1 MSGPWRR
8 VGIWLA
14 ALSGVAFGVA
24 TVVARDLVSSGVA
37 PETVLVVR
45 FGLGAVCLGALAL
58 IRGRTLLPARAER
71 LAAALLGTVLYA
83 TQASLFFVAVE
94 RGSAGLATVLFYTY
108 PAMVVGTE
116 AMLTRTPPDRS
127 FVFAVGLATLGTIS
141 VALSGSEVSF
151 SGAVLAFA
159 LAAAGLF
166 CLYLV
171 LSALYRAHRPRR
183 RVDVGH
189 GRGLGRHRATG
200 AVTGGLEVPTGH
212 WLELGI
218 AGIAT
223 GVAFATLLT
232 ALRHI
237 GPARTAVVLN
247 IEIVAAVGF
256 GAVILG
262 ESLGTAALIGAVAI
276 FVAAGWVT
284 IHRSPPRRPL
294 PLGLIGAD
302 RVATLARAVPE
313 RRREGV
319 TGASSSG
326 DVSRG
331 RRRSPPP
338 RRHPPHSRP

>member
-1 MSGPWRR
+1 

-24 TVVARDLVSSGVA
+24 TVVARDLAGSGVA

-45 FGLGAVCLGALAL
+45 FGLGALCLGALAL
-58 IRGRTLLPARAER
+58 IRGRSLLPAPGER
-71 LAAALLGTVLYA
+71 LAAALLGTALYA
-83 TQASLFFVAVE
+83 TQASLFFAAVE

-127 FVFAVGLATLGTIS
+127 FVFAVGLAALGTIS
-141 VALSGSEVSF
+141 VALSGSDVSF

-166 CLYLV
+166 CVYLV
-171 LSALYRAHRPRR
+171 LSARYLARTD
-183 RVDVGH
+183 RVVASMWVTG
-189 GRGLGRHRATG
+189 GASAGIALRG
-200 AVTGGLEVPTGH
+200 AVAGGLEVPTGH

-276 FVAAGWVT
+276 FIAASWVTYTEVRRTHPLEPQSSRAAG
-284 IHRSPPRRPL
+284 RRC
-294 PLGLIGAD
+294 A
-302 RVATLARAVPE
+302 
-313 RRREGV
+313 
-319 TGASSSG
+319 
-326 DVSRG
+326 
-331 RRRSPPP
+331 
-338 RRHPPHSRP
+338 